1 MKNMTKQQI
10 WKRVLNRMCCSEN
23 PITGNRPCDNGV
35 LCDMCQAEL
44 VQEVYQEELKRYGLT
59 ED

>member
-1 MKNMTKQQI
+1 MTKQQI
-10 WKRVLNRMCCSEN
+10 WERVLNRMCCSEN

-35 LCDMCQAEL
+35 LCDRCQTEL
-44 VQEVYQEELKRYGLT
+44 VREVYQEELKRYGLT